1 MMDADTET
9 LAPFSRFFD
18 GLEQFLDHTHHM
30 VLVRAHDNPAVNPND
45 EKNPFALQL
54 LKVLF
59 MVKYVTDFNASLNN
73 LIALDDYVRS
83 MQIGLQLRKKLAMH
97 LRV

>member
-18 GLEQFLDHTHHM
+18 GLEQFLDHTHHI

-73 LIALDDYVRS
+73 LITLMISSVDADRIALK
-83 MQIGLQLRKKLAMH
+83 KKLAMH
-97 LRV
+97 LRF

>member
-1 MMDADTET
+1 MDADTET
-9 LAPFSRFFD
+9 LAPFSPFSMV
-18 GLEQFLDHTHHM
+18 LEQFLDLTHHI

-59 MVKYVTDFNASLNN
+59 MVQVYLLTLT
-73 LIALDDYVRS
+73 
-83 MQIGLQLRKKLAMH
+83 H
-97 LRV
+97 H